1 MINLCFVFGTR
12 PEYLKIVE
20 VIKELKKNKKFN
32 IKILSSNQQRLII
45 KKYVDENFV
54 DIDLKLKNFD
64 NDAIFVSK
72 LINKLNL
79 IFQNYLVDFLFV
91 QGDTNTAYGTSL
103 FGFFKNIP
111 VIHLE
116 AGLRTF
122 DLYNPY
128 PEEFIRQSISKIA
141 KVHLA
146 QNKSSKK
153 NLENEGISK
162 NVFVVGN
169 PGVDHLV
176 RYIKENKK
184 QKIIKN
190 SILVTMHR
198 RESIYSKLE
207 RFIHNLKVFLKN
219 NPQFRVTWPLH
230 SNPNILMKIKKSFK
244 KNIEQIRFTKPLE
257 YSEFQK
263 LMLSSQLIITDS
275 GGVQEEAAFLG
286 KPLLIAR
293 DKTERVDIINLN
305 VGTLINADGSKL
317 QHKINYY
324 IKNKIDPIKTNRWR
338 KNQGYGNSSTKIYDI
353 LNNFLPKFSKE

>member
-32 IKILSSNQQRLII
+32 IIIISSNQQRLIL
-45 KKYVDENFV
+45 KKYVDENFI
-54 DIDLKLKNFD
+54 DINLKLKNFD
-64 NDAIFVSK
+64 NDAMFVSK
-72 LINKLNL
+72 LISKLNL
-79 IFQNYLVDFLFV
+79 ISQNILIDFLFV

-122 DLYNPY
+122 DLYNPF

-141 KVHLA
+141 KIHFA

-153 NLENEGISK
+153 NLENEGIFK
-162 NVFVVGN
+162 NIFVVGN

-176 RYIKENKK
+176 KYTKENKK

-198 RESIYSKLE
+198 RESINSNLE
-207 RFIHNLKVFLKN
+207 QFIHNLKLFLNN
-219 NPQFRVTWPLH
+219 NPQFYVNWPLH
-230 SNPNILMKIKKSFK
+230 SNPNILMKIEKSFK
-244 KNIEQIRFTKPLE
+244 KDMNQIRFSKPLE

-305 VGTLINADGSKL
+305 VGILINADGSKL
-317 QHKINYY
+317 QQKINHF

-338 KNQGYGNSSTKIYDI
+338 KNQGSGNSSTKIYDI
-353 LNNFLPKFSKE
+353 LNNFLPKFKNK